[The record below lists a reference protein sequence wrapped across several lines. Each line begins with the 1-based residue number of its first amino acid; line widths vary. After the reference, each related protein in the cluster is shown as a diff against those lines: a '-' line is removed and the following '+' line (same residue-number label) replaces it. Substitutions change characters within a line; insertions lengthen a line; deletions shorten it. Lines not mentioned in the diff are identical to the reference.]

1 MKLLKLKTQFIILKE
16 NMNWMIIAAFFFCAG
31 IGAAILLLNNEKL
44 FLEELTAGQY
54 QMLQELAEFIFTG
67 HPLVGIFYLFIHNT
81 LVALQMMLLGVIFGA
96 PPLLGLFA
104 NGALLGS
111 VAATLAREGMP
122 VFSLMLLGI
131 LPHGVFELPALIISA
146 AFGLKVG
153 FHLIFPLTGK
163 KRGESLLT
171 IWREYWSVF
180 PLILKLLILAAL
192 LEVLVTPRLI
202 QKLIS

>member
-1 MKLLKLKTQFIILKE
+1 MLKLKMQFLLLKE
-16 NMNWMIIAAFFFCAG
+16 NLNWIIIAAFFFCAG
-31 IGAAILLLNNEKL
+31 IGAAAFLYGNENL
-44 FLEELTAGQY
+44 FLGELTASQY
-54 QMLQELAEFIFTG
+54 KMLQEMAEFIFTG
-67 HPLVGIFYLFIHNT
+67 HPLRGIFYLFIHNL
-81 LVALQMMLLGVIFGA
+81 LVSLQMMLLGAIIGV

-111 VAATLAREGMP
+111 VAAALAREGMP

-131 LPHGVFELPALIISA
+131 LPHGIFELPALIFSA
-146 AFGLKVG
+146 AFGLKTG

-180 PLILKLLILAAL
+180 PLVLKLLILAAI
-192 LEVLVTPRLI
+192 LEVLVTPHLI
-202 QKLIS
+202 QQLIS